1 MKELFF
7 FTALFSFL
15 TFTHAQTIDRFVSR
29 GYVDGFLDNNWKG
42 NPKSVELYNFILDEN
57 HQLTDEKIQI
67 QNSYDEKG
75 RHSKST
81 LIYDSTSEYNFE
93 YDEKDR
99 VVKFRMPNSEEVFSY
114 NEKGQIIK
122 SIRNSNSDKTTETKI
137 YTYNST
143 DNELITSENKGDSI
157 LSETLH
163 KMIKKDSTIE
173 VTTFELKL
181 DQLKP
186 IQKVQF
192 DKNEKR
198 VSFSLLDKNSKVYTT
213 HFYSYNKY
221 EDVDKI
227 KIRRFKDDGEILTEI
242 VQIHYEYDTHG
253 NKIKEEKTMNGIL
266 IDYTEYKITYY

>member
-1 MKELFF
+1 MRLLFLLTAF
-7 FTALFSFL
+7 FCFISINQ
-15 TFTHAQTIDRFVSR
+15 AQTIDRFISR
-29 GYVDGFLDNNWKG
+29 GYVDGFLDQNWKG
-42 NPKSVELYNFILDEN
+42 NPKMVEIINFTLDEN
-57 HQLTDEKIQI
+57 HQLTDEKTQI
-67 QNSYDEKG
+67 QNTYDEKR
-75 RHSKST
+75 RHIKST

-99 VVKFRMPNSEEVFSY
+99 VVKFRMSNSEEVFSY

-122 SIRNSNSDKTTETKI
+122 SIRNSNSNKTTETKN

-143 DNELITSENKGDSI
+143 DNELIISKNKGDSI

-173 VTTFELKL
+173 VTTFELEMEE
-181 DQLKP
+181 LKP
-186 IQKVQF
+186 FQKVQF

-198 VSFSLLDKNSKVYTT
+198 ISISLYNTNSKVYTT
-213 HFYSYNKY
+213 YFYYYNKY

-227 KIRRFKDDGEILTEI
+227 KTRRFKDDGQILTEI

-266 IDYTEYKITYY
+266 IDYTEYKIAYY